1 MVTANKEKGVIKE
14 KSLMSL
20 LTKKVELKKELIVL
34 KKLHEDTK
42 KQKELVES
50 IAKIDHFLSAFP
62 PKKGKYVLV
71 SCFLFSYEYFPCGIH
86 WYIIITN

>member
-1 MVTANKEKGVIKE
+1 MATANKEKGIIKE

-20 LTKKVELKKELIVL
+20 LNKKVELRKELIVL

-50 IAKIDHFLSAFP
+50 IAKIDQFLSTHRIQ
-62 PKKGKYVLV
+62 K
-71 SCFLFSYEYFPCGIH
+71 
-86 WYIIITN
+86 